1 MEKPGQPKKRLL
13 PLLLVNFIGTM
24 GYSLIIPFLVFLV
37 IRFGGNE
44 LIYGV
49 MGATYSIFQFIGA
62 PILGRWSDQFG
73 RRKILLLSQ
82 AGTFLA
88 WVLFLVALLV
98 PVRALLKVSTATT
111 GSFVL
116 TLPLVVLFLARA
128 LDGLT
133 GGNIS
138 VANAYMAD
146 ISTDDN
152 RKSNFGKMAA
162 SSNLG
167 FIVGPALA
175 GVLGAT
181 IWGEIVPVLAAMAVS
196 FLAMCVIHLYLPES
210 VPCVLTRAAD
220 EKATRKI
227 FGQEH
232 QECHRIAGAEQFS
245 FRDVWQ
251 LPSVPVMIVLYF
263 LIFLAFNFFYV
274 AFPVHAQMSM
284 QWSVFELGV
293 FFAILSLIM
302 VIVQGPVMDRIS
314 KKYSEG
320 TLIMTGNVIL
330 CLNFLLITT
339 GREYLIFMAAVCY
352 AAGNGIMWPS
362 FLSLL
367 AKIAGPEY
375 QGAVQGYANSAGSL
389 ASIIG
394 LILGGVIYGWIGIS
408 TFFIPAVLIL
418 VIVLISTRLYR
429 QPLVSPG
436 PQKEVL

>member
-1 MEKPGQPKKRLL
+1 MQSQKRLI

-49 MGATYSIFQFIGA
+49 LGATYSIFQFIGA

-88 WVLFLVALLV
+88 WLLFLVALLV
-98 PVRALLKVSTATT
+98 PVQALLEVSTGAT

-152 RKSNFGKMAA
+152 RKGNFGKMAA

-167 FIVGPALA
+167 FIIGPALA

-181 IWGEIVPVLAAMAVS
+181 IWGEIVPVLAAIAVS

-210 VPCVLTRAAD
+210 VPCVLTKAAD

-232 QECHRIAGAEQFS
+232 KECHSIAGAEHFS
-245 FRDVWQ
+245 FRDVRR
-251 LPSVPVMIVLYF
+251 LPAVPIMIVLYF
-263 LIFLAFNFFYV
+263 LIFLAFNFYYV
-274 AFPVHAQMSM
+274 AFPVHAQMSL

-314 KKYSEG
+314 KRYAEG
-320 TLIMTGNVIL
+320 SLIMAGNLIL
-330 CLNFLLITT
+330 CINFLLITT
-339 GREYLIFMAAVCY
+339 DNEYLIFLAAVFF
-352 AAGNGIMWPS
+352 AIGNGIMWPS

-394 LILGGVIYGWIGIS
+394 LILGGVIYGWIGIN
-408 TFFIPAVLIL
+408 TFFIPAFLIV
-418 VIVLISTRLYR
+418 VIVLLCTQLYR
-429 QPLVSPG
+429 EPMIGS
-436 PQKEVL
+436 QKEIA